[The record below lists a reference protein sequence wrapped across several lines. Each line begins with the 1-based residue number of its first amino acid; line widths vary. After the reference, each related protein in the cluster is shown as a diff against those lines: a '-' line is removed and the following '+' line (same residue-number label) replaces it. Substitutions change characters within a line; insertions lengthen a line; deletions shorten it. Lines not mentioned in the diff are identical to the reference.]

1 MLLGKVIKLAMTA
14 QSDFPEDVF
23 IREPEFAPLLQT
35 EAARAGMD
43 LPRFVADTVSRF
55 MAYEDGE
62 SWTTVVGNI
71 QRTDDPGYA
80 FISTIMHARVD
91 HHCEQ
96 HEPHD
101 HHHRRRDEER
111 PGIPSVSTS

>member
-14 QSDFPEDVF
+14 QSEFPEEVLV
-23 IREPEFAPLLQT
+23 REPEFVRRL
-35 EAARAGMD
+35 EAEAERAGMD
-43 LPRFVADTVSRF
+43 VPNFVADSVQRF

-62 SWTTVVGNI
+62 SWTTIVGNI

-91 HHCEQ
+91 HQCDQ
-96 HEPHD
+96 HEPGGSGR
-101 HHHRRRDEER
+101 HHHHEHRQD
-111 PGIPSVSTS
+111 

>member
-1 MLLGKVIKLAMTA
+1 MMLLGKVIKLAMTA

-80 FISTIMHARVD
+80 FISTIMHARVS
-91 HHCEQ
+91 HKC
-96 HEPHD
+96 
-101 HHHRRRDEER
+101 DEH
-111 PGIPSVSTS
+111 G